1 MYVTNDQKAAIPY
14 AFTADAA
21 YPAGTR
27 MKMSGT
33 FGVLTA
39 AGDEAHLGTL
49 ARRTKAA
56 GDPAALISKTASG
69 AIAFVAGGVIALGAE
84 VTSAAAGKVVTGT
97 GGAIDFGYALN
108 ATGADGDSVL
118 VMPK

>member
-1 MYVTNDQKAAIPY
+1 MYTTNDQAAAIPH

-33 FGVLTA
+33 FGILTA

-49 ARRTKAA
+49 ARRTKAS
-56 GDPAALISKTASG
+56 GDPATLISKTASG
-69 AIAFVAGGVIALGAE
+69 AVAFVAGGAIAEGAE
-84 VTSAAAGKVVTGT
+84 VTSAVDGKVVTGT
-97 GGAIDFGYALN
+97 GGAVDYGYALN
-108 ATGADGDSVL
+108 ATATDGDSVL